1 MLLSALEAIR
11 AASAESLAPL
21 AFFPPPP
28 PPTSSACLRLL
39 LRTSC
44 SVGVDF
50 LILLP
55 QLKLGS
61 TTSAVENI
69 NFATSSP
76 QHLPFMAFTIVFT
89 LKEGPLRCGAITD
102 PRNKNKNQKSGK
114 KDYSKAWEEGAP

>member
-1 MLLSALEAIR
+1 M
-11 AASAESLAPL
+11 
-21 AFFPPPP
+21 
-28 PPTSSACLRLL
+28 
-39 LRTSC
+39 
-44 SVGVDF
+44 GVDF

-89 LKEGPLRCGAITD
+89 LKEGPRCGAITD
-102 PRNKNKNQKSGK
+102 LGIKIKIGK
-114 KDYSKAWEEGAP
+114 KIDSKAWEEGAP

>member
-28 PPTSSACLRLL
+28 PPTSPACLRLL

-89 LKEGPLRCGAITD
+89 FPLTFPIILFG
-102 PRNKNKNQKSGK
+102 KSGLMNCQMLP
-114 KDYSKAWEEGAP
+114 AGMAARWH

>member
-1 MLLSALEAIR
+1 M
-11 AASAESLAPL
+11 
-21 AFFPPPP
+21 
-28 PPTSSACLRLL
+28 
-39 LRTSC
+39 
-44 SVGVDF
+44 GVDF

-89 LKEGPLRCGAITD
+89 LKEGPLRCGAI
-102 PRNKNKNQKSGK
+102 PPILGINKKSGK
-114 KDYSKAWEEGAP
+114 KKIVNAWEEEGAP

>member
-1 MLLSALEAIR
+1 M
-11 AASAESLAPL
+11 
-21 AFFPPPP
+21 
-28 PPTSSACLRLL
+28 
-39 LRTSC
+39 
-44 SVGVDF
+44 GVDF

-89 LKEGPLRCGAITD
+89 LKEGLFGGAILLGDRSSSQIT
-102 PRNKNKNQKSGK
+102 K
-114 KDYSKAWEEGAP
+114 